1 MSDVSVWPALPD
13 QVRHAWDQLAA
24 ACGDLH
30 LSSAWLDYQS
40 STLRL
45 PVRYGTACADGLAA
59 ALPIFELPDR
69 PARRLYDPCVVFE
82 ASPHRPRPE
91 ARRYLLGSPAG
102 YSNDIMLRGDLRPA
116 VRRQVLRELV
126 TALRAE
132 AREDG
137 REHELYML
145 YTTGRCKEILDDAGL
160 LDNAV
165 PTLPNYHLS
174 LPGNSFQDYLDAFK
188 HKRRNQIKGE
198 IRKFTAAGYTTD
210 VCPLA
215 QMVSAAVPLI
225 VQLEARHGNRVD
237 PERTRES
244 LVRLAAAFKESAIC
258 FCLRRGR
265 HITGVAVVIENGRTL
280 DGRTAGFDYPHLMDA
295 YEYFNLTLYSLIRYA
310 YQRAARCLVL
320 APTAGHAKVL
330 RGATEIPSYGLRVR
344 IPPAV

>member
-160 LDNAV
+160 LDDAV

-174 LPGNSFQDYLDAFK
+174 LPGNSFQDYLDAFTLMAPTLRFD
-188 HKRRNQIKGE
+188 RRRWQW
-198 IRKFTAAGYTTD
+198 TVPVMVVAGCLVAFWALPFVFRLPYATDMGYEKLTDYTKNLFPTH
-210 VCPLA
+210 L
-215 QMVSAAVPLI
+215 LWLFI
-225 VQLEARHGNRVD
+225 
-237 PERTRES
+237 
-244 LVRLAAAFKESAIC
+244 LAALGGF
-258 FCLRRGR
+258 
-265 HITGVAVVIENGRTL
+265 AVL
-280 DGRTAGFDYPHLMDA
+280 YPPP
-295 YEYFNLTLYSLIRYA
+295 TP
-310 YQRAARCLVL
+310 RAC
-320 APTAGHAKVL
+320 GS
-330 RGATEIPSYGLRVR
+330 PSWPCCR
-344 IPPAV
+344 P